1 MVPVVKQIIANPV
14 RTVGGF
20 ASGFRYPLV
29 AAFYIIRHP
38 SLWPWCILPILI
50 NIIVIVLLWI
60 WTGRFSEHLV
70 EAYVTDATGW
80 FWEALRKGAEVLVFF
95 ARIVITLV
103 AFVVVGSFA
112 ALPFNDLL
120 SEQTDKIAGGWN
132 DPRPFSPVRMTRDL
146 AITGFQEGKRMVLY
160 LSLVVPLFLLSFIPL
175 FAPFTLILNVIVSA
189 MFFTS
194 DYLAYP
200 MERRGALMFR
210 DKFMI
215 ARRYFF
221 PSLGFG
227 CAVTLL
233 ALVPV
238 INFIF
243 FPLAVVGG
251 TLLFNDLVRQYGDGL
266 RVGLPARFNPYGPPG
281 VISFPPA
288 QGAARSSRTTQPAPA
303 QPAPEQPAAPVQP
316 PPGPPP
322 PPPPGPPAG

>member
-1 MVPVVKQIIANPV
+1 MIGHIIKNPV

-29 AAFYIIRHP
+29 AAFYILRHP
-38 SLWPWCILPILI
+38 SLWPWCILPIII
-50 NIIVIVLLWI
+50 NIIVIVLLWL
-60 WTGRFSEHLV
+60 WTGRFSDRLV
-70 EAYVTDATGW
+70 EAYVTDAAGW
-80 FWEALRKGAEVLVFF
+80 FWEALRKGAEVLVFLG
-95 ARIVITLV
+95 RVVITLV

-120 SEQTDKIAGGWN
+120 SEQTDKLAGGWN
-132 DPRPFSPVRMTRDL
+132 DPRPFSPVRIAGEL
-146 AITGFQEGKRMVLY
+146 AVTGLQEGKRMILY

-175 FAPFTLILNVIVSA
+175 FAPFTLILNIIVSA

-210 DKFMI
+210 HKFMI

-227 CAVTLL
+227 CAVTLM

-251 TLLFNDLVRQYGDGL
+251 TLFFNDLVRQYGQDI
-266 RVGLPARFNPYGPPG
+266 RTGLPANFNPYGPPG
-281 VISFPPA
+281 IVSFPPTEGTSRKGGKAAAAA
-288 QGAARSSRTTQPAPA
+288 QGAMPVDARQPHAPAP
-303 QPAPEQPAAPVQP
+303 PPLP
-316 PPGPPP
+316 PPAEGPS
-322 PPPPGPPAG
+322 AE